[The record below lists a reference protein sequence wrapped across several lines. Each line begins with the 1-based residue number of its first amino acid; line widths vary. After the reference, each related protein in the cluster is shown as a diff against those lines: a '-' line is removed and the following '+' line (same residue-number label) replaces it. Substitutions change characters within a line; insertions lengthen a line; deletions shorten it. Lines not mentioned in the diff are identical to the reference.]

1 MISLIVLGIIVF
13 FGLRLFFGLFGWLF
27 RLIGLVIIGGLIFA
41 FASSFIGIFVIIA
54 LVLLGS
60 WTFGNLFS

>member
-27 RLIGLVIIGGLIFA
+27 RLIGLVIIGGLIFF

-60 WTFGNLFS
+60 WTFGSLFS

>member
-60 WTFGNLFS
+60 WTFGSLFS

>member
-41 FASSFIGIFVIIA
+41 FASSFIGIFVIIT